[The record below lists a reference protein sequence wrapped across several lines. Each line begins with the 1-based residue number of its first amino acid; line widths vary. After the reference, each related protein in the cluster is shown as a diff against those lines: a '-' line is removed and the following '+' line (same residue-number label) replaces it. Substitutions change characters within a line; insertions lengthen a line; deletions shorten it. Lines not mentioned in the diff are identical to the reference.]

1 MFVRIDKNRAI
12 CYHSPIIMQIK
23 NSGFLEKLKKSVFTE
38 KEAMVYLSVL
48 ELGGAYPSRITE
60 YCGLN
65 RSTVY
70 KILTDLSVRG
80 LVNEIEKRNKL
91 YYQIEKPDRIVRY
104 AKSRVT
110 MANEQLEQLEKIIP
124 EFEGIFSQNP
134 NKPVVRYFENA
145 DGINAIYEEMV
156 SQKKKYE
163 MISFSHGQAF
173 KDYLPAKSLYKFV
186 KAKER
191 FGITTRAIIPDT
203 AENRKYDDEVF
214 KGIKKDIWPNI
225 RFVPKEVFPFEAE
238 MTLYDNNKL
247 AITKL
252 TNEKLIGIVIEDK
265 LVHDMFKMIFE
276 LLWKSNQVHV

>member
-1 MFVRIDKNRAI
+1 
-12 CYHSPIIMQIK
+12 
-23 NSGFLEKLKKSVFTE
+23 
-38 KEAMVYLSVL
+38 MVYLSVL

-173 KDYLPAKSLYKFV
+173 KDYLPAKSLYKFI
-186 KAKER
+186 KSKER

-203 AENRKYDDEVF
+203 AENRKYDEEVF
-214 KGIKKDIWPNI
+214 KGIKKDIWPDI
-225 RFVPKEVFPFEAE
+225 RFVPNEVFPFEAE

-265 LVHDMFKMIFE
+265 LIHDMFKMVFE
-276 LLWKSNQVHV
+276 LLWKSDQVHA